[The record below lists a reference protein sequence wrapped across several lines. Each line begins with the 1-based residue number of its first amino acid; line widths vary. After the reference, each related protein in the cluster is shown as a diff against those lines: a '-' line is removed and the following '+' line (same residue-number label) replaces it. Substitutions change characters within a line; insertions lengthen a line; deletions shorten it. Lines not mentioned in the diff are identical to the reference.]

1 MERNP
6 DIDVEK
12 FAEEARSSDDREGYI
27 VVARGDRFKIGL
39 VARIEESERI
49 TYSLELLVRLTDENC
64 EVDPLRIKHLMGIA
78 DFLTERGYCLTSEEG
93 GWIFAECNVTPGNI
107 KDGSEF
113 LISLME
119 ENITR

>member
-12 FAEEARSSDDREGYI
+12 LADEARSSDDGEGYT

-39 VARIEESERI
+39 VARIEGSSKVS
-49 TYSLELLVRLTDENC
+49 YSMELLVRLLEDNRQI
-64 EVDPLRIKHLMGIA
+64 DPSRIKKVLDITGI
-78 DFLTERGYCLTSEEG
+78 LNERGYYLTSEEG
-93 GWIFAECNVTPGNI
+93 GWIFAECNFASDRI
-107 KDGSEF
+107 KDESEF

-119 ENITR
+119 ENIPR